1 MAKNR
6 PSYVSK
12 PVYPGGITAMR
23 KFISENLRY
32 PDQAKAAKVSG
43 TVTIRYSLDYRGKV
57 VDAKVKSSLGYGCD
71 KEAVR
76 VVKMM
81 RFSVPQDRKKKVRI
95 HQDINIHF
103 NLNQPKPAPAPAA
116 PSVPAEVPA
125 TTQEE
130 NTSRS
135 VTINY
140 VPTGGSIKG
149 KVTQKKRKEE
159 DGTSYGYTIK
169 W

>member
-23 KFISENLRY
+23 KFIAENLKY
-32 PDQAKAAKVSG
+32 PDQAKAAMISG

-57 VDAKVKSSLGYGCD
+57 VGAKVKKGLGYGCD
-71 KEAVR
+71 EEALR

-81 RFSVPQDRKKKVRI
+81 RFNVPQDRKKKVRV
-95 HQDINIHF
+95 HQDININF
-103 NLNQPKPAPAPAA
+103 NLNQPKSAPAPAA
-116 PSVPAEVPA
+116 PSKVVDTAPEQSAP
-125 TTQEE
+125 
-130 NTSRS
+130 RS

-140 VPTGGSIKG
+140 VPTSSNSIKG
-149 KVTQKKRKEE
+149 KVTQKDSKEE
-159 DGTSYGYTIK
+159 KGGSYGYTIR

>member
-23 KFISENLRY
+23 KFISENLKY
-32 PDQAKAAKVSG
+32 PDQAKAAGLSG

-57 VDAKVKSSLGYGCD
+57 VDAKIKKGLGYGCD
-71 KEAVR
+71 EEALR

-81 RFSVPQDRKKKVRI
+81 RFSVPQDRKKKVRV
-95 HQDINIHF
+95 HQDININF
-103 NLNQPKPAPAPAA
+103 NLNQPKTAPAPAA
-116 PSVPAEVPA
+116 PTASEEVSA
-125 TTQEE
+125 TATGQ
-130 NTSRS
+130 NTPRP
-135 VTINY
+135 VTITY
-140 VPTGGSIKG
+140 VPSSGSLKG
-149 KVTQKKRKEE
+149 KISRKNSKGENSS
-159 DGTSYGYTIK
+159 SYGYTIK